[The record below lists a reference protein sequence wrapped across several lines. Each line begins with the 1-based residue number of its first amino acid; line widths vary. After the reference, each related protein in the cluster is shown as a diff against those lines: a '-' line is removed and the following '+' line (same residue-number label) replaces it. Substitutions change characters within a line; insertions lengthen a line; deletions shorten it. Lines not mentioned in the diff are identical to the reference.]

1 MHENF
6 QKSELDKSVFG
17 RISKTVNLLRT
28 FTNFQITKYFAKWA
42 YETDKSA
49 EKQQLFK
56 NQNYK
61 IVKLLNLWNLNEK
74 STKTE
79 ENAEKKGKF
88 YL

>member
-1 MHENF
+1 LHENF

-17 RISKTVNLLRT
+17 RISKAVNLLKT
-28 FTNFQITKYFAKWA
+28 FKNFQITKYLAKWA

-56 NQNYK
+56 NENYK

-74 STKTE
+74 SSKSE
-79 ENAEKKGKF
+79 ENVTKKG
-88 YL
+88 